1 MKKFFTSLFAVILII
16 GIAALGTTFSDAM
29 VFLNGKTVDLNSSSA
44 SDFDKKAYIEGEVY
58 YVYDCIAVEEVTHTT
73 YGIKTGTDETNFYLI
88 ESYNKDWY
96 TDLDDTYE
104 PLTLVY
110 ATANKDKIAKL
121 DKMVEAWYDYED
133 KAYSAET
140 QEEFDAIELPSETFE
155 ISGMISKYDDK
166 KLYQYRDDY
175 IGEIRE
181 SYGDSEQFIKDN
193 CVDMIIKDANPKATK
208 TLFFV
213 AIALTL
219 VGLIGLI
226 ATLVASKN
234 KNKDELY

>member
-1 MKKFFTSLFAVILII
+1 M
-16 GIAALGTTFSDAM
+16 
-29 VFLNGKTVDLNSSSA
+29 
-44 SDFDKKAYIEGEVY
+44 
-58 YVYDCIAVEEVTHTT
+58 
-73 YGIKTGTDETNFYLI
+73 I

>member
-1 MKKFFTSLFAVILII
+1 
-16 GIAALGTTFSDAM
+16 
-29 VFLNGKTVDLNSSSA
+29 
-44 SDFDKKAYIEGEVY
+44 
-58 YVYDCIAVEEVTHTT
+58 
-73 YGIKTGTDETNFYLI
+73 
-88 ESYNKDWY
+88 
-96 TDLDDTYE
+96 
-104 PLTLVY
+104 
-110 ATANKDKIAKL
+110 
-121 DKMVEAWYDYED
+121 
-133 KAYSAET
+133 
-140 QEEFDAIELPSETFE
+140 
-155 ISGMISKYDDK
+155 MISKYDDK